1 MTDSLGKDVIA
12 EVVRVRN
19 DTKQVP
25 ATKTHHNPA
34 ERRLHPRHPFS
45 AATEAIEDKT
55 RTRLCGRCAD
65 VSLGGCYVDA
75 MSPFPTGARVTVR
88 LKHGARSFE
97 SPATV
102 VFSKAGMGM
111 GLAFHDTT
119 LDQHIT
125 LEEWIAWLAD
135 GAFPVEGENT
145 GTQVQASLQLNERQ
159 VLDLLIS
166 MLIRKNV
173 LTEKDGASLLSGLF
187 R

>member
-1 MTDSLGKDVIA
+1 MTDSLQKNVIT
-12 EVVRVRN
+12 EIVKIRS
-19 DTKQVP
+19 DTRPVS
-25 ATKTHHNPA
+25 ATKAHHNPA

-55 RTRLCGRCAD
+55 RTRLSGRCAD

-88 LKHGARSFE
+88 LKHGAKSFE

-102 VFSKAGMGM
+102 VFSKVGMGM

-119 LDQHIT
+119 VDQRIT
-125 LEEWIAWLAD
+125 LEEWTAWLAE
-135 GAFPVEGENT
+135 GVFPVEGENAE
-145 GTQVQASLQLNERQ
+145 TQVRASLQLNERQ
-159 VLDLLIS
+159 VLDQLIS

-173 LTEKDGASLLSGLF
+173 LTEKEGAALLSGLF